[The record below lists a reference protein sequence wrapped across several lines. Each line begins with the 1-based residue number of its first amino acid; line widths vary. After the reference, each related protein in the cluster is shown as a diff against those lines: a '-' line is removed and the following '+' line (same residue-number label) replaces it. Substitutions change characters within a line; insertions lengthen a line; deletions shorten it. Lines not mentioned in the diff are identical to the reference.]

1 MNGTRIDGTS
11 IIFICT
17 LCQPSADNQC
27 KHVVLGY
34 SELNY
39 RLTVYSLT
47 SLRAA
52 RLFPALLPHLY
63 LIWHRSHIVDIDNVW
78 YPH

>member
-11 IIFICT
+11 IDGTRIVFICT

-63 LIWHRSHIVDIDNVW
+63 GID
-78 YPH
+78 HTL